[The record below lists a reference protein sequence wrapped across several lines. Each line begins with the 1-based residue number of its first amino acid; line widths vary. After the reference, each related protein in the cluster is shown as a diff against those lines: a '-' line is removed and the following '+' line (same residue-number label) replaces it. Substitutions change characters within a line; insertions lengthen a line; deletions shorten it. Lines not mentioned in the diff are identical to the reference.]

1 MNRISTWSV
10 TYKPLLRRTSILAAV
25 SLGLALLLVAYLFGV
40 QDHFFGRLFGA
51 FFVFFWLLAVT
62 FLGIVPF
69 VSWAAASWFGNTWTE
84 EAPEP
89 IRRSRPRA
97 AASPTRK
104 PTRTATRLD
113 STKHP

>member
-1 MNRISTWSV
+1 MNRTPTWSV
-10 TYKPLLRRTSILAAV
+10 TTKPLLRRAAILAAT
-25 SLGLALLLVAYLFGV
+25 SFGLALLLVAYLFGV

-69 VSWAAASWFGNTWTE
+69 VTWAAASWFGKAWTE
-84 EAPEP
+84 NVPAPS
-89 IRRSRPRA
+89 RRPRSTA
-97 AASPTRK
+97 APSSTRK